1 MKSLFLNLLLFCF
14 FSCHLS
20 AQQKN
25 VSVNLPGSQTTSS
38 SVNVIENGNF
48 SDGKNGFY
56 SSYHFTSVNTTEG
69 EYFVGK
75 DASKWYVDHYSCGD
89 HTDGKGKMLLVNG
102 SPEENR
108 IIWKTMSKIYPDR
121 KYKFTFWITSI
132 SKPNPAILALVI
144 NGKEVSTFKSSGKP
158 CIWESNS
165 VVWNPDG
172 SGNASISLINKN
184 TARYGN
190 DFALD
195 DISFIETMESTIAI
209 PCEEYVSSAFSVSFT
224 NCNQANFN
232 LTQRNNPAIKSV
244 KWDFG
249 DGTYSNELN
258 PRHTY
263 KEFRTFKVTA
273 IAITTRGCADTTTSN
288 IILNVF
294 KASPIRAEETEPGL
308 YRFTTS
314 VENARYTWNFGDSLI
329 ETDKQTTVHRYKK
342 SGEYKTVLK
351 IQNSSGCMDSVSQ
364 VIKAGSFNGNV
375 KKITPANSTSP
386 IQQPGSLPAF
396 NTRKRELA
404 KSLLIQQ
411 DSIRVLLSDNGI
423 VDGDSITLVYD
434 GRIILTHHLLSAKA
448 FELRLPVPKDNQTHV
463 LVMYAENLGTIPPNT
478 SLMIVYDGIKRHQ
491 VYIRA
496 SENSN
501 AVVEFKRSS

>member
-1 MKSLFLNLLLFCF
+1 MKGLFLTLLFICF
-14 FSCHLS
+14 LSCFLC
-20 AQQKN
+20 AQKKDGSVN
-25 VSVNLPGSQTTSS
+25 VSGEKTLTTR
-38 SVNVIENGNF
+38 VNVIENGDF
-48 SDGKNGFY
+48 SDGKTGFY
-56 SSYHFTSVNTTEG
+56 SSYYFTSVNTTEG
-69 EYFVGK
+69 EYYVGK
-75 DASKWYVDHYSCGD
+75 DASRWYTDHYSCGD
-89 HTDGKGKMLLVNG
+89 HTNGKGKMLLVNG

-121 KYKFTFWITSI
+121 KYRFTFWITSI

-172 SGNASISLINKN
+172 SGSASISLINKN

-195 DISFIETMESTIAI
+195 DISFIETMESPISA
-209 PCEEYVSSAFSVSFT
+209 PCEEKVSSAFSISVT
-224 NCNQANFN
+224 NCNQVNFK
-232 LTQRNNPAIKSV
+232 LSQRNNPAIKSV
-244 KWDFG
+244 KWNFG
-249 DGTYSNELN
+249 DGTYADEFNPSHIYKEL
-258 PRHTY
+258 RTY
-263 KEFRTFKVTA
+263 KA
-273 IAITTRGCADTTTSN
+273 SAITTTTKGCTDTTTSN
-288 IILNVF
+288 ITLSAF
-294 KASPIRAEETEPGL
+294 KASPIRAEEIEPDL
-308 YRFTTS
+308 FRFTTNI
-314 VENARYTWNFGDSLI
+314 ENARYTWNFGDNTV
-329 ETDKQTTVHRYKK
+329 ETDKQATLHRYKS

-351 IQNSSGCMDSVSQ
+351 IQNNAGCIDSVSQ
-364 VIKAGSFNGNV
+364 AIKIGPLTAST
-375 KKITPANSTSP
+375 KKNTPTNTYTSTIHLSS
-386 IQQPGSLPAF
+386 IPAF

-423 VDGDSITLVYD
+423 VDGDSITIVYD

-448 FELRLPVPKDNQTHV
+448 FELKLPVPKDNQTHE

-478 SLMIVYDGIKRHQ
+478 SLMVVYDGIKRYQ

-501 AVVEFKRSS
+501 AVVEFKRNP